1 MKIKITSVL
10 IAFILAFTL
19 GANAKDSLDVY
30 KIINPEFEV
39 LLDSFIV
46 EAKQYGDFKNI
57 IVISIMNNDGD
68 IMEITYNNYSDKL
81 SFYPDV
87 LEWYRIG
94 IAFYDSIIITVAG
107 RGEIV
112 REIMKKTDCKIK
124 VDTKQR
130 KTQKHTEEYV
140 FPITWL
146 VHFKDEKFKIITKY
160 DRSDYE

>member
-94 IAFYDSIIITVAG
+94 IAFYDSIIITVA
-107 RGEIV
+107 
-112 REIMKKTDCKIK
+112 
-124 VDTKQR
+124 
-130 KTQKHTEEYV
+130 
-140 FPITWL
+140 
-146 VHFKDEKFKIITKY
+146 
-160 DRSDYE
+160 